1 MVILKI
7 SASFF
12 IEAGVF
18 SFSELGL
25 MRGATLF
32 FFLALLVVVGTGRGV
47 CLKSNL
53 NNVVM
58 VEEELV
64 ARCWFFRQ
72 IRVKTFDICFKCV
85 RYFTMCDGFSPT
97 CLSMRGRIHFRGSD
111 TS

>member
-53 NNVVM
+53 NNVVT
-58 VEEELV
+58 VEWKKSLLL
-64 ARCWFFRQ
+64 AA
-72 IRVKTFDICFKCV
+72 
-85 RYFTMCDGFSPT
+85 
-97 CLSMRGRIHFRGSD
+97 GSSD
-111 TS
+111 KSG